1 VRRYHQLYYF
11 RQLINDDWIDLI
23 DKTKQELIDRTS
35 GALKQP
41 NQQQRLNDSIIQ
53 KCLDFIKPY
62 SYETNSND
70 LSSSI
75 QILST
80 TKRYS
85 GTLSIIIH

>member
-1 VRRYHQLYYF
+1 MRRYHQLYYF

-23 DKTKQELIDRTS
+23 DKTKQEFIDRTS

-41 NQQQRLNDSIIQ
+41 NQQQRSNDSIIQ

-62 SYETNSND
+62 SYEINSND

-85 GTLSIIIH
+85 GTLSIIIN